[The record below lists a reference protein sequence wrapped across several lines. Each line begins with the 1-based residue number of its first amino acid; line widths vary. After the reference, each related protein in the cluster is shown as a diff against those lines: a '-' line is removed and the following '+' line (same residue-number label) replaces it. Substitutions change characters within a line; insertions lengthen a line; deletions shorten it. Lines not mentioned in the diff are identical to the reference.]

1 MASDHNHPTPEG
13 PDGADGRGRDP
24 FAVAQAWLAE
34 ATDSEI
40 NDPDAMA
47 LATVDASG
55 LPNVRMVLLKEIEP
69 CGALAAA
76 FGDPRGAFV
85 FYTNY
90 ESAKGEELAATGK
103 AALVLHWKSLRR
115 QVRARGRVERV
126 EPEKADAY
134 FASRGLQSRIGAVAS
149 RQSRPLSSRAAL
161 MADAALVAAR
171 HPLGPPRPEHW
182 GGFRIIPEEIEF
194 WRDGAHRLH
203 DRWRWRWE
211 GAPESAAWRVE
222 RLNP

>member
-1 MASDHNHPTPEG
+1 MTIEDPGGESG
-13 PDGADGRGRDP
+13 LGRDP
-24 FAVAQAWLAE
+24 FSIAQAWLDE
-34 ATDSEI
+34 ASEAEI
-40 NDPDAMA
+40 NDPNAMA
-47 LATVDASG
+47 LATVDAQG

-69 CGALAAA
+69 AGSLA
-76 FGDPRGAFV
+76 GIQGAFV
-85 FYTNY
+85 FYTNF

-103 AALVLHWKSLRR
+103 AALVIHWKSLRR

-126 EPEKADAY
+126 EPDRADAY

-149 RQSRPLSSRAAL
+149 KQSRPLSSRAAL
-161 MADAALVAAR
+161 MAEAAMVAAR

-203 DRWRWRWE
+203 DRWRWTRE
-211 GAPESAAWRVE
+211 PEDVSEPWNVQ